1 MVRSAEPKMNRFPRR
16 WRPLVLAAGLGL
28 IPFPGAAQPASPVS
42 PAAPHWPSLEGGG
55 AYVLFMANNVTIV
68 NGSRLDYERGKLV
81 RKSPAEELFWF
92 LHAGRE
98 MVIRDPATVKQIES
112 LIDPLMKIGQ
122 QQAAVTAKQAS
133 YNQQQDVL
141 NNELAQLAERQA
153 ELAERMNQLAM
164 EQVRLQEEAE
174 DSGAVEAEMRG
185 VEEEMSRL
193 EQPQGDFARQQD
205 EITRQLDLLA
215 HQQEDL
221 SRKLEKATQDAE
233 KQLRAVVSQAVAK
246 GVARPPT

>member
-1 MVRSAEPKMNRFPRR
+1 MNLFPRR

-28 IPFPGAAQPASPVS
+28 IPCFGAAQPGAPVA
-42 PAAPHWPSLEGGG
+42 PVAPHWPNLEGGG

-81 RKSPAEELFWF
+81 RKGPAEELFWF

-98 MVIRDPATVKQIES
+98 MVIRDPATVKQIEA

-122 QQAAVTAKQAS
+122 QQAAVAAKQAS
-133 YNQQQDVL
+133 YAQQQESL
-141 NNELAQLAERQA
+141 NGELEQLAERQA
-153 ELAERMNQLAM
+153 EFAERMNQLAM
-164 EQVRLQEEAE
+164 EQVRLQEAAE

-185 VEEEMSRL
+185 LEEEQSRL

-205 EITRQLDLLA
+205 EITRQVDLLA
-215 HQQEDL
+215 HQQEEL
-221 SRKLEKATQDAE
+221 THKLEKATQDTE
-233 KQLRAVVSQAVAK
+233 KQLRALVSQAVAK
-246 GVARPPT
+246 GIARPPA